1 MWLSFLLKKQNK
13 KNTNKRKKKKNRNG
27 LVVAQLHKIL
37 LQTYKKKEGMIVT
50 QMPTPA
56 TANQFLRLILQE
68 QCHVAVMMNEENP
81 DDTVR

>member
-1 MWLSFLLKKQNK
+1 M
-13 KNTNKRKKKKNRNG
+13 
-27 LVVAQLHKIL
+27 VAQLHKIL

-50 QMPTPA
+50 QMPTPE
-56 TANQFLRLILQE
+56 TVNQFLRLILQE